1 MAINRDS
8 NGYTFGF
15 AIALVVVVGTILASL
30 SLGLADRKKANTE
43 QKKKM
48 DILSAIGIESSR
60 STVEDVYGKTV
71 LNSFVVDANG
81 NVVEGEKAFNVDVK
95 KQYRNKEINKSER
108 KYPVFEAKNAEG
120 EMITILPVVGAGLWG
135 PIWGYIAI
143 GDDNATIAGAAFDHK
158 GETPGLGAE
167 IKQTFF
173 EDKWVGEKIS
183 QNNEFVKIKVV
194 KDGSGATA
202 EQKVDGITGGT
213 ITSVGV
219 GEMMNRTMAVYVKY
233 FNNKK

>member
-30 SLGLADRKKANTE
+30 SLGLADIKKANAE
-43 QKKKM
+43 KKKKM
-48 DILSAIGIESSR
+48 DILSAIGIESTR
-60 STVEDVYGKTV
+60 GTVDDIYGKTV
-71 LNSFVVDANG
+71 LNSFVVDATG
-81 NVVEGEKAFNVDVK
+81 NVIDGEKAFGVDVK
-95 KQYRNKEINKSER
+95 KQYRDKTIDQANR

-143 GDDNATIAGAAFDHK
+143 GEDNQTIAGAAFDHK

-167 IKQTFF
+167 IKQSFF
-173 EDKWVGEKIS
+173 EDRWVGEKIS
-183 QNNEFVKIKVV
+183 ENNQFTSIKVV
-194 KDGSGATA
+194 KDGSGVV